1 MEKLM
6 DESENEDM
14 FNEAAGFIAE
24 NYPRALRL
32 FYNRCVTEGFTVEQ
46 TMSLVTKYFELLLSN
61 AMPNGND
68 NPTHDSESDSDFNF
82 GE

>member
-1 MEKLM
+1 M
-6 DESENEDM
+6 DEPENEDM

-32 FYNRCVTEGFTVEQ
+32 FYNRCVTEGFSVEQ

-61 AMPNGND
+61 AMPSEKD
-68 NPTHDSESDSDFNF
+68 NPFHGSESDSDSDFNF